1 MISAKKRRGRAA
13 KQERAERR
21 EREPERFAPS
31 RRPDH
36 LHPRY
41 ELGFVPI
48 RLTKELRKLEGV
60 DVMLQG
66 VREGALQSWE
76 LGRKGT
82 HISSRFVTDEG
93 LEDTLTSPNPDDEDY
108 DSLVQ
113 AHIVRLA
120 KIMGRG

>member
-1 MISAKKRRGRAA
+1 MTSAKKRRGRAS

-21 EREPERFAPS
+21 GAHPERFAPS

-48 RLTKELRKLEGV
+48 RLTRELRQLEGV
-60 DVMLQG
+60 DIMLEG
-66 VREGALQSWE
+66 VRDGCLQSWE

-93 LEDTLTSPNPDDEDY
+93 LEDTLTSPNPDDDDY

-113 AHIVRLA
+113 AHILRLA
-120 KIMGRG
+120 KIMGRA